1 MGGELKAI
9 IETIDFSSKN
19 ELLENLRKLRES
31 TVKLASQERSA
42 VKEIIGV
49 GIQQAYY
56 TTEKELL
63 RYKRYVSKRNNDTEA
78 ENEKNSRG
86 SKRAV

>member
-31 TVKLASQERSA
+31 TVKLAPQETQR
-42 VKEIIGV
+42 
-49 GIQQAYY
+49 
-56 TTEKELL
+56 
-63 RYKRYVSKRNNDTEA
+63 SKRNHRRRYSTGLLYH
-78 ENEKNSRG
+78 R
-86 SKRAV
+86 KRTFAL